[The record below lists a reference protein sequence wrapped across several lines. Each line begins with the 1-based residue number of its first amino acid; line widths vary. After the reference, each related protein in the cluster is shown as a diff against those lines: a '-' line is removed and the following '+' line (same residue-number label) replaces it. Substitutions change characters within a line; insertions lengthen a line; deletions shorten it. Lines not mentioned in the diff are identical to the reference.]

1 MRRSQEKRGP
11 SGERF
16 CSLGPPQ
23 PTAALYRIVEDSVE
37 IYASSDASEER
48 AFASHLAQKARRV
61 RRTCNEP
68 HWGAAYPGKA
78 GFLRVP
84 LLLLGNAAAH
94 CGSFSLRGA

>member
-1 MRRSQEKRGP
+1 VRRSQEKRGP

-37 IYASSDASEER
+37 IYASSNASEER

-68 HWGAAYPGKA
+68 HWGAA
-78 GFLRVP
+78 VP
-84 LLLLGNAAAH
+84 GNADVH
-94 CGSFSLRGA
+94 NGYSSLGVFFMLQIPTLH